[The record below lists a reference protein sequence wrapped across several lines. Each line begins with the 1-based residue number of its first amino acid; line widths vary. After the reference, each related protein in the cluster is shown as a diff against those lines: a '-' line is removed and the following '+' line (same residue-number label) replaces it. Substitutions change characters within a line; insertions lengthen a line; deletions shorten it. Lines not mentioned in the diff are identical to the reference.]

1 MKAIRSEERLTMFH
15 RTLKATAAAALL
27 AVSGVASA
35 AVITLDFEGLKNG
48 EAVQNFYNGGTGSQ
62 GSSGTNYGVNF
73 TSATLALIDSDAG
86 GTGNFAN
93 EPSAS
98 TIMFFLGGAT
108 PILNF
113 AAGFDTG
120 FSFFYTSATAATVTV
135 WSGLDGTGDLL
146 GSITVNA
153 QFNQGCSGDPNGAF
167 CNWTAAGVAFSGVAR
182 SINFGGTADQ
192 TGYDNITFGSA
203 TPGVPEPGSLALAGL
218 ALLGLA
224 ASRRRKA

>member
-1 MKAIRSEERLTMFH
+1 MFH

-35 AVITLDFEGLKNG
+35 DVITLDFEGLKNG
-48 EAVQNFYNGGTGSQ
+48 EAVQNFYNGGTGSL
-62 GSSGTNYGVNF
+62 GSSGTNYGVSF

-86 GTGNFAN
+86 GGGNFAN

-98 TIMFFLGGAT
+98 TIMFFLGAAT

-153 QFNQGCSGDPNGAF
+153 QFNQGCSGDPSGAF